1 MRRRPLLLLLPA
13 TLLGAPARATEIGAA
28 LADGRHVLLMRHA
41 YAPGVGDPPGFRRG
55 DCATQRNLD
64 AAGREQARA
73 IGRWLR
79 AQGVA
84 RAQVYSS
91 PWCRCLD
98 TARLLGFGAVTVEES
113 LASFFA
119 DYAQA
124 DAQTRALQAFVAR
137 LLSTPS
143 HRAPVLVTHQVN
155 ISRYAGGG
163 LGSGDM
169 VLVRVDA
176 QGRPLAHTRHAA
188 PSPG

>member
-1 MRRRPLLLLLPA
+1 MQRRPLLSLPLALL
-13 TLLGAPARATEIGAA
+13 APAAGAAGVGAA

-41 YAPGVGDPPGFRRG
+41 YAPGVGDPPGFMRG

-79 AQGVA
+79 AQGVQ
-84 RAQVYSS
+84 RAQVYAS

-98 TARLLGFGAVTVEES
+98 TALLLGFGAVTVEES

-119 DYAQA
+119 DDAQA
-124 DAQTRALQAFVAR
+124 EPRTAALQVFIAR
-137 LLSTPS
+137 LLATPS
-143 HRAPVLVTHQVN
+143 PRVPILVTHQVN
-155 ISRYAGGG
+155 ISRYVGGG

-176 QGRPLAHTRHAA
+176 RGRPLAHQRHDAPAA
-188 PSPG
+188 R